1 MKLFIIGAS
10 GYIGKPLAARAAE
23 CFQIVTTST
32 TGESASTAFDLRQPG
47 AFDYE
52 SIADSDVVLLAAAI
66 SSPDICAKQHDYAW
80 GVNVDATASFI
91 EGVTSR
97 GARVIFFSS
106 DTVYGERTESFGDG
120 APCQP
125 AGEYAGMK
133 QAVEQKFRGCPLF
146 KSLRLSYVFS
156 RHDKFTK
163 YLEMCAVNGQEAELF
178 HPFYRA
184 IIHREDVVEGALALA
199 MRWGDFAQQNLNVG
213 GPDVLSRNDFAA
225 EIQQHAFPSLKFRTT
240 IPDDEFFLNRPRVIA
255 MKSPSLEQLLGRQP
269 RRLGEAIE
277 WEFSKETTK

>member
-1 MKLFIIGAS
+1 VKIFIIGAS
-10 GYIGKPLAARAAE
+10 GYIGKPLAAKAAE
-23 CFQIVTTST
+23 SFHVVTTST
-32 TGESASTAFDLRQPG
+32 TGESSSIAFDLSQPG
-47 AFDYE
+47 IFDYN
-52 SIADSDVVLLAAAI
+52 SITDSDVVLLAAAI

-80 GVNVDATASFI
+80 RINVDATASFI

-133 QAVEQKFRGCPLF
+133 HAVERKFRGCPLF

-163 YLEMCAVNGQEAELF
+163 YLEMCALNEQEAELF
-178 HPFYRA
+178 HPFYRS
-184 IIHREDVVEGALALA
+184 IIHRKDVVEAALALA
-199 MRWGDFAQQNLNVG
+199 IRWGEFAQQNLNFG
-213 GPDVLSRNDFAA
+213 GPDVLSRKDFAA
-225 EIQQHAFPSLKFRTT
+225 EIQQHAFPTLRFRTT
-240 IPDDEFFLNRPRVIA
+240 LPDDDFFLNRPRVIA
-255 MKSPSLEQLLGRQP
+255 MSSPSLKQLLGRQP
-269 RRLGEAIE
+269 RKIGEAVRL
-277 WEFSKETTK
+277 EFSEKK